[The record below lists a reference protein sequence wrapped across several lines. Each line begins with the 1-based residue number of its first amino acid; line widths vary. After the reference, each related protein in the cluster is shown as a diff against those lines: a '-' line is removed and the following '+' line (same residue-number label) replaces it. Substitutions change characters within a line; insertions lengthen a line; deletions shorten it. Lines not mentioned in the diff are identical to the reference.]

1 MQGSALPNPVRPQHQ
16 FPPQNHRLN
25 QQMKSVSV
33 DSADGLSSRG
43 HIDSAQ
49 FQAPIPSVRV
59 ASSNPEPPPTTT
71 RSEAP
76 HRDPRYQ
83 QGPQTR
89 PKSHTSNILS
99 PQRDLAVSH
108 PFLAANCVGNAQSV
122 AHGGGHQALYYSS
135 AGHNMPPTNAG
146 MGGWNGQYSAMSSPP
161 TNAKYNS
168 PFTTAN
174 VVMPGQQSG
183 GNYPQTFPHRV
194 GGSAGTV
201 QQQPPQP
208 HGTQLAPGL
217 SQASTFASNAPG
229 PNVAQS
235 MAGSRVPPFTGHG
248 PSAPVG
254 QAQTAVSSDAAQRQL
269 YQNLPLDHQFHDQ
282 HNLSPPPDDGQGSG
296 HMSLPS
302 FGSGGFQQPQAQ
314 SPVHNHQQANHPY
327 SHQVPKDDMYLLQ
340 QQKSAHG
347 GYHHRH
353 HHPAGDGGAHG
364 YRAAVDVV
372 EKDSSPP
379 SSLVPQGHS
388 QQGKH
393 LSLNPQGLSP
403 AIQPHHQHRSHQ
415 HPLSPEHL
423 KNNMGIAGGA
433 NKPRRVKADSS
444 RPAVGGG
451 SGLAGMRQGDLVQL
465 APHHG
470 HSAQALGQLQHVQQ
484 HQGHNMTGGAV
495 VNQQQRAHSHALKG
509 PIMESG
515 LGSTK
520 LPPSLQKQHG
530 SGGNVYVSSQERRN
544 EDSRSPYVKEHRP
557 EPDSDSVSN
566 VSMESGLTSPT
577 GDGSE
582 NTLEKGI
589 DGDIRRA
596 ARNVKKQMAGREL
609 SVGGGG
615 VEAPY
620 DPNLTC
626 PSCGLRFRIGEIQKF
641 KRHASTCTGT

>member
-1 MQGSALPNPVRPQHQ
+1 MRPQHQ
-16 FPPQNHRLN
+16 FPPQNDRLN

-59 ASSNPEPPPTTT
+59 ASSNPQPPPTTT

-76 HRDPRYQ
+76 HCGPQYQ
-83 QGPQTR
+83 EGPQTC
-89 PKSHTSNILS
+89 PKNHTSNILS
-99 PQRDLAVSH
+99 PPRDLAVSH
-108 PFLAANCVGNAQSV
+108 PFQEANCVGNAQSA
-122 AHGGGHQALYYSS
+122 AHGGGHQVLYNSS
-135 AGHNMPPTNAG
+135 AGHSGDNMPPTNAG

-168 PFTTAN
+168 PFTTSN
-174 VVMPGQQSG
+174 VVMPGQQSD

-194 GGSAGTV
+194 GGSAGNV

-208 HGTQLAPGL
+208 HGAQLIPGL

-248 PSAPVG
+248 PSIPLG
-254 QAQTAVSSDAAQRQL
+254 QAQTAVSDDAAQRPL

-282 HNLSPPPDDGQGSG
+282 HNPSLPPDDGQGSG
-296 HMSLPS
+296 HISLPS

-314 SPVHNHQQANHPY
+314 SPVHSHQQANHPY
-327 SHQVPKDDMYLLQ
+327 PRQVPKDNMYLLQ

-364 YRAAVDVV
+364 YHAAVDVV

-388 QQGKH
+388 Q
-393 LSLNPQGLSP
+393 
-403 AIQPHHQHRSHQ
+403 
-415 HPLSPEHL
+415 
-423 KNNMGIAGGA
+423 
-433 NKPRRVKADSS
+433 S
-444 RPAVGGG
+444 RN
-451 SGLAGMRQGDLVQL
+451 DLVQL
-465 APHHG
+465 APHYG
-470 HSAQALGQLQHVQQ
+470 HSAQVLGQLQQAQQ
-484 HQGHNMTGGAV
+484 HQGHDTTGGAV
-495 VNQQQRAHSHALKG
+495 INQQQRAHSHTVKG

-520 LPPSLQKQHG
+520 LPPSMQKQHG
-530 SGGNVYVSSQERRN
+530 SGGNVYVPSQERHN
-544 EDSRSPYVKEHRP
+544 EDSRSPYVKDHRP

-577 GDGSE
+577 GDGSK

-620 DPNLTC
+620 DPNLIC